1 MTVRAQVS
9 FGLALLALAV
19 LVAATTSCAPG
30 KREAASLVE
39 AVDRYRRAEM
49 ASKGPLA
56 DALDAVP
63 CTVTEVCAAKTACIA
78 ASRPTAEGVALKA
91 EVETSLAA
99 LHAGKI
105 TQEEAASRNLP
116 AKLGRAGLLLDEGYA
131 KLPACDARITALR
144 LRYGL

>member
-1 MTVRAQVS
+1 MTARARVT
-9 FGLALLALAV
+9 FGLALLAPVV
-19 LVAATTSCAPG
+19 LVAATSCAPG
-30 KREAASLVE
+30 KRESASLVE

-63 CTVTEVCAAKTACIA
+63 CSVSEVCAAKAACVA

-91 EVETSLAA
+91 EVEWSLAA

-116 AKLGRAGLLLDEGYA
+116 AKLGRAGQLLDEGYA
-131 KLPACDARITALR
+131 KLPVCDARITALR
-144 LRYGL
+144 LQYGL